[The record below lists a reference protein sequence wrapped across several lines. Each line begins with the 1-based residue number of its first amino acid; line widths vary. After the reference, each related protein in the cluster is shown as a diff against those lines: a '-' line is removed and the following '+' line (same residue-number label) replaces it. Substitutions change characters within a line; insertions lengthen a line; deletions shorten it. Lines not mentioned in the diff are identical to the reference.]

1 MALNKIPITIHMTG
15 GGGRRLMTRRRNRTN
30 KNANRK
36 KPVNIK
42 KIATRRRIVYI
53 GNKTDR
59 AKTQKKDKMLSLELA
74 KIPFQKKRNFLT
86 KKGLLKCGSKTPGKT
101 VDILMGT
108 VGFKE

>member
-15 GGGRRLMTRRRNRTN
+15 GGGRRLMTRRRNRSN
-30 KNANRK
+30 KIANRK

-59 AKTQKKDKMLSLELA
+59 AKTQKKEKMLSLELA
-74 KIPFQKKRNFLT
+74 KIPSNKYCSFQNLT
-86 KKGLLKCGSKTPGKT
+86 SSYFQT
-101 VDILMGT
+101 
-108 VGFKE
+108 